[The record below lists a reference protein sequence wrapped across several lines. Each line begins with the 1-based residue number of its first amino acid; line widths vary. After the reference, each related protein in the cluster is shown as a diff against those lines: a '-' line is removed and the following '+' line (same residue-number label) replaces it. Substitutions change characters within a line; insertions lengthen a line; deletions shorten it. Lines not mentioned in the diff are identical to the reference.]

1 MRWTSASS
9 LRLFDQLGDRNSG
22 DCRIARQRN
31 HGVAVAAE
39 DEGGHVFDADFQFI
53 GDEGAEA
60 GGIEHAGHAD
70 DALAGE
76 SAELVGGLRHGVERI
91 RDDDQD
97 AVGRILHHFA
107 DDRLHDVVIGVE
119 QVVAAH
125 AGLARDAGGDDD
137 DVGVRGVFVVVG
149 AGDVGVAL
157 LDGHGLEQVESFALR
172 DAFDDVD
179 ENDVGEFLGGDP
191 VSGRGAYVA

>member
-1 MRWTSASS
+1 M
-9 LRLFDQLGDRNSG
+9 
-22 DCRIARQRN
+22 
-31 HGVAVAAE
+31 AAE
-39 DEGGHVFDADFQFI
+39 DEGGDVLDADFQFV

-60 GGIEHAGHAD
+60 GGVEHAGHAD

-91 RDDDQD
+91 GNDDQN
-97 AVGRILHHFA
+97 AVGRMLHHLA
-107 DDRLHDVVIGVE
+107 DDRFHDVVVRVE

-149 AGDVGVAL
+149 AADVGVAL
-157 LDGHGLEQVESFALR
+157 LDGHGFEQIESFALR

-191 VSGRGAYVA
+191 VGGRCAYVA